1 MVIPVLER
9 FHRGN
14 NSAGAESGVFLKN
27 PSQEINS
34 ELTASASRSRGN
46 VFFARISDVASHF
59 SIFVRQKQG
68 QFVQLPAAI

>member
-34 ELTASASRSRGN
+34 ELTASASRSRSN
-46 VFFARISDVASHF
+46 VFFARISESRF